1 MLTKK
6 DQSLDS
12 SSVLIANGK
21 KPKNKKIIEI
31 LKNAKNVICV
41 DNGYELAS
49 ELNITPSVIIGDL
62 DSVDINKISKDILII
77 KDEDQNTN
85 DLEKTLNYCLN
96 KNIRDIIL
104 VGATGERDDQNLAT
118 ILVSLEYI
126 EQLNIEILSDLYSI
140 EFVNGE
146 RDFEATPMR
155 EVSLIS
161 MDKENIITTQGLKYN
176 LDKSKLSSATHGI
189 SNYSIGENFSI
200 SCSSPL
206 IVFKK
211 LWIEKILQ

>member
-49 ELNITPSVIIGDL
+49 ELNITPSVVIGDL

-85 DLEKTLNYCLN
+85 DLEKTLNYCLS

-140 EFVNGE
+140 EFVNGK

-206 IVFKK
+206 IVFRK
-211 LWIEKILQ
+211 L

>member
-49 ELNITPSVIIGDL
+49 ELNITPSIIIGDL

-85 DLEKTLNYCLN
+85 DLEKTLNYCLS

-140 EFVNGE
+140 KFVNGKRE
-146 RDFEATPMR
+146 FETEPMK

-211 LWIEKILQ
+211 L

>member
-49 ELNITPSVIIGDL
+49 ELNITPSVVIGDL

-85 DLEKTLNYCLN
+85 DLEKTLNYCLS

-146 RDFEATPMR
+146 RDFEVTPMR

-211 LWIEKILQ
+211 L

>member
-12 SSVLIANGK
+12 SLVLIANGK

-49 ELNITPSVIIGDL
+49 ELNITPSVVIGDL

-85 DLEKTLNYCLN
+85 DLEKTLNYCLS

-140 EFVNGE
+140 EFINGE

-206 IVFKK
+206 IVFRK
-211 LWIEKILQ
+211 L

>member
-6 DQSLDS
+6 DQALDS
-12 SSVLIANGK
+12 SSILIANGK

-31 LKNAKNVICV
+31 LKNAKNLICI

-49 ELNITPSVIIGDL
+49 ELNITPSVVIGDL

-85 DLEKTLNYCLN
+85 DLEKTLNYCLS

-126 EQLNIEILSDLYSI
+126 EHLNIEILSDLYSI
-140 EFVNGE
+140 KFVNGE
-146 RDFEATPMR
+146 REFEAIPMG

-161 MDKENIITTQGLKYN
+161 MDKENTITTQGLKYN
-176 LDKSKLSSATHGI
+176 LEKSKLSSATHGI
-189 SNYSIGENFSI
+189 SNYSIGKKFSI

-206 IVFKK
+206 IVFRR
-211 LWIEKILQ
+211 L

>member
-49 ELNITPSVIIGDL
+49 ELNITPSVVIGDL

-85 DLEKTLNYCLN
+85 DLEKTLNYCLS

-104 VGATGERDDQNLAT
+104 VGATGERDDQNLVT

-155 EVSLIS
+155 EISLIS

-211 LWIEKILQ
+211 L

>member
-31 LKNAKNVICV
+31 LKNAKNIICV

-49 ELNITPSVIIGDL
+49 ELNITPSVVIGDL

-85 DLEKTLNYCLN
+85 DLEKTLNYCLS

-155 EVSLIS
+155 EISLIS

-206 IVFKK
+206 IVFRK
-211 LWIEKILQ
+211 L

>member
-12 SSVLIANGK
+12 SSILIANGK

-85 DLEKTLNYCLN
+85 DLEKTLNYCLS
-96 KNIRDIIL
+96 KNIKDIIL

-140 EFVNGE
+140 EFVNGKRE
-146 RDFEATPMR
+146 FETEPMK

-206 IVFKK
+206 IVFRK
-211 LWIEKILQ
+211 L

>member
-1 MLTKK
+1 LLTKK

-49 ELNITPSVIIGDL
+49 ELNITPSVVIGDL

-85 DLEKTLNYCLN
+85 DLEKTLNYCLS

-146 RDFEATPMR
+146 RDFEVTPMR

-200 SCSSPL
+200 SC
-206 IVFKK
+206 
-211 LWIEKILQ
+211 

>member
-31 LKNAKNVICV
+31 LKNTKNVICV

-49 ELNITPSVIIGDL
+49 ELNITPSVVIGDL

-85 DLEKTLNYCLN
+85 DLEKALNYCLS

-161 MDKENIITTQGLKYN
+161 IDKDNIITTQGLKYN
-176 LDKSKLSSATHGI
+176 LEKSKLSSATHGI
-189 SNYSIGENFSI
+189 SNYSIEKKFSI

-206 IVFKK
+206 IVFRK
-211 LWIEKILQ
+211 L

>member
-1 MLTKK
+1 
-6 DQSLDS
+6 LDTPS
-12 SSVLIANGK
+12 ILIANGK

-41 DNGYELAS
+41 DNGYQLAS
-49 ELNITPSVIIGDL
+49 ELNITPSVVIGDL

-85 DLEKTLNYCLN
+85 DLEKALNYCLS

-118 ILVSLEYI
+118 ILISLDYI

-140 EFVNGE
+140 KFVNGKRE
-146 RDFEATPMR
+146 FETEPMK

-176 LDKSKLSSATHGI
+176 LEKSKLSSATHGI
-189 SNYSIGENFSI
+189 SNYSIGKNFSI
-200 SCSSPL
+200 SCLSPL
-206 IVFKK
+206 IVFRK
-211 LWIEKILQ
+211 L

>member
-49 ELNITPSVIIGDL
+49 ELNITPSVVIGDL

-85 DLEKTLNYCLN
+85 DLEKTLNYCLS

-140 EFVNGE
+140 KFVNGE

-206 IVFKK
+206 IVFRK
-211 LWIEKILQ
+211 L